1 MKKKIPHSFERDDN
15 GIKQE
20 NSIESDEAKLL
31 II

>member
-20 NSIESDEAKLL
+20 NSIEAGEAMLYV
-31 II
+31 I

>member
-20 NSIESDEAKLL
+20 NSIESDEAKL
-31 II
+31 